1 MNKQTIDDRLKEELG
16 RKTPQEILR
25 WARDN
30 FENIGISV
38 SMQSGGI
45 ALIDMAKKNC
55 LDLRVFTID
64 TGRLHEETYMMMDKI
79 RMAYGIEVEVYFP
92 DQRKVEEL
100 VKKKG
105 LYSFKESVEN
115 RKECCY
121 IRKVEPLQRALSRLD
136 AWATGLRRSES
147 ETRSNVSV
155 IEVDKLHNNIAKLN
169 PLANWT
175 DQELLDYV
183 SKNNVPQHPLYSQGY
198 TSIGCEPCTRA
209 IVLGEDSRAGRW
221 WWELTEK
228 KECGLHYSI

>member
-1 MNKQTIDDRLKEELG
+1 MNKLTIDDKLKEELS
-16 RKTPQEILR
+16 RKIPQEILK
-25 WARDN
+25 WAHDN
-30 FENIGISV
+30 FENIAISV

-45 ALIDMAKKNC
+45 ALIDMAKKNN
-55 LDLRVFTID
+55 LNFRVFTID

-79 RMAYGIEVEVYFP
+79 RMVYGIEIEVYFP
-92 DQRKVEEL
+92 EHRTVEEL

-121 IRKVEPLQRALSRLD
+121 IRKVEPLQRALRELD
-136 AWATGLRRSES
+136 AWVTGLRSSES

-155 IEVDKLHNNIAKLN
+155 IELDAIHNNIAKIN

-175 DQELLDYV
+175 EQELLDYA
-183 SKNNVPQHPLYSQGY
+183 SENNIPQHPLYSQGY

-209 IVLGEDSRAGRW
+209 IVLGEDPRAGRW
-221 WWELTEK
+221 WWELTDK
-228 KECGLHYSI
+228 KECGIHYSI